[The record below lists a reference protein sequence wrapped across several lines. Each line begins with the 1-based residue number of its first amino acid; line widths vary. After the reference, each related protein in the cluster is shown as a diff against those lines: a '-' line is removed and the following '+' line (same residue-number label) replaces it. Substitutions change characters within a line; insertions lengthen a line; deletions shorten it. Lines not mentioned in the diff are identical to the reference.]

1 MKNKNGYAQKS
12 AVQTKALESLQRRA
26 LCIIY
31 EDGDYVI
38 ANQSRVRHAAL
49 SVLLL
54 SARAVTYGCGHFK

>member
-31 EDGDYVI
+31 EDGDYM
-38 ANQSRVRHAAL
+38 L
-49 SVLLL
+49 SLI
-54 SARAVTYGCGHFK
+54 RAGFDTLPFPCCC